1 MSIDFFKPAW
11 ESFSVWPNLP
21 TIAVLQLQADGLTVN
36 LTGVTLGLSI
46 VDHMGRSIARGT
58 TEDTPDLITIDDAVA
73 GKVRVTFPSTVA
85 NSVPKGRTADY
96 RLWFQ
101 DDEDQEIPL
110 IYGELVSK
118 NHAG

>member
-21 TIAVLQLQADGLTVN
+21 TIAVLQLKADGLTVN
-36 LTGVTLGLSI
+36 LTDVVLGLSI
-46 VDHMGRSIARGT
+46 VDHMGRNIARGT
-58 TEDTPDLITIDDAVA
+58 TEDTPDLITIDDALE
-73 GKVRVTFPSTVA
+73 GKVRVAFPSAVA
-85 NSVPKGRTADY
+85 SSLPKGRTADY
-96 RLWFQ
+96 RLWFK
-101 DDEDQEIPL
+101 DADDQEIPL